1 MNTLIFL
8 GALLSFLGVALGA
21 FGAHA
26 LKDKFAEP
34 RYAQNWNT
42 AVQYQMY
49 HALGLIILG
58 TLSSDVLLGETSL
71 LMWAGYLMLAGVIF
85 FSGSL
90 YVLSVTGI
98 KKLGAITPIG
108 GVLFLAAWILVMI
121 EVMS

>member
-1 MNTLIFL
+1 MNNFLIL
-8 GALLSFLGVALGA
+8 GALLAFLGVALGA

-49 HALGLIILG
+49 HGLGILLIAIL
-58 TLSSDVLLGETSL
+58 SMDSLLGATSL
-71 LMWAGYLMLAGVIF
+71 LRWAGYLMFVGVLF

-90 YVLSVTGI
+90 YVLSITGI

-108 GVLFLAAWILVMI
+108 GVFFLVAWIFIII
-121 EVMS
+121 EAL